1 MIDVGHTVGNYEVR
15 SKLGEG
21 GMGAVYL
28 VEHPIIGR
36 RAALKAVHPEFA
48 RNLDVVSRFINEA
61 KAINQIGHDH
71 IVDITDFGTTQAG
84 DFYFIM
90 EYLDG
95 RSLADWIRHD
105 GRLRPERALHVAAQI
120 ADALQASHNHGVI
133 HRDLK
138 PDNIFLITHNG
149 AHDFVKVL
157 DFGLAKLVG
166 TDRRPA
172 HNTRSGT
179 VFGTPFYMAPEQCEG
194 KVEID
199 HRADIYAL
207 GVILFEMVTGK
218 LPFGGTGF
226 GEIICKHMTVTPPA
240 ARSLVPDLP
249 LAIDEIL
256 FRALAKNPA
265 HRFQSMTEMRS
276 ALLDPDGYSES
287 WESSASRHN
296 ISGRFQAAR
305 PMARSELSLPPPVR
319 VARSSR
325 SELSLPPP
333 VRVARSSRGPG
344 GGAGGRS
351 LVTGA
356 RSTVTGVGE
365 IAGSRVDAIPRA
377 RYGAKVALAVTAVVA
392 VVILQ
397 TSGLRRP
404 VAGVVAAAQALRRP
418 SLVRLSFGSDP
429 EGADVIRADGV
440 RLGKTPLTT
449 DVLSADVPS
458 IYVLHKSGYSSKTVS
473 VVPNLPT
480 QVFTALP
487 REVAAAAP
495 VIATA
500 PPAVISPAAA
510 PLVTRPVRRAQ
521 ARRPPPVVLTSTAPS
536 TLRPEPMPVDEDGV
550 LEPTIH

>member
-1 MIDVGHTVGNYEVR
+1 MTIAKFDRGMIEVGHTVGNYAVR
-15 SKLGEG
+15 AKLGEG
-21 GMGAVYL
+21 GMGTVYL
-28 VEHPIIGR
+28 VEHPVIGR

-48 RNLDVVSRFINEA
+48 RNLEVVSRFINEA

-105 GRLRPERALHVAAQI
+105 GRLRPERALDVAAQI

-138 PDNIFLITHNG
+138 PDNIFLITHNE

-166 TDRRPA
+166 PDRRPA

-179 VFGTPFYMAPEQCEG
+179 VYGTPFYMAPEQCEG

-226 GEIICKHMTVTPPA
+226 GEIICKHMTVAPPA

-256 FRALAKNPA
+256 FRALAKDPA
-265 HRFQSMTEMRS
+265 HRFQSMAEMRS
-276 ALLDPDGYSES
+276 ALLDPDGYSGT
-287 WESSASRHN
+287 WESTASRHN

-325 SELSLPPP
+325 
-333 VRVARSSRGPG
+333 GP
-344 GGAGGRS
+344 
-351 LVTGA
+351 GA
-356 RSTVTGVGE
+356 RSLVTGVGE
-365 IAGSRVDAIPRA
+365 IAGSGVDPIPRA
-377 RYGAKVALAVTAVVA
+377 HYGAKVALAITAVAA

-429 EGADVIRADGV
+429 EAADVIRADGV
-440 RLGKTPLTT
+440 RLGKTPLSIE
-449 DVLSADVPS
+449 VLYEEKPTV
-458 IYVLHKSGYSSKTVS
+458 YVLHKSGYSSKTVA

-487 REVAAAAP
+487 REVAATAP
-495 VIATA
+495 VVAVA
-500 PPAVISPAAA
+500 PAAVVAPTSAAA
-510 PLVTRPVRRAQ
+510 PLVARPVRRSQ
-521 ARRPPPVVLTSTAPS
+521 GRRPPVVLTATATSTSPTPS
-536 TLRPEPMPVDEDGV
+536 TRQPQPMPVDEDGV